1 MKKTSGKI
9 LAIVWN
15 PRYSLLKLYQT
26 KCDLVILLMIE
37 QKSSNGRKEL
47 DEDRHAWHPQ
57 CVLFGR
63 NEFGFFRNEKAA
75 RGRELRIQDR
85 TKTILKFRATS
96 EKSRDQK
103 FGLVTDRKRT
113 S

>member
-1 MKKTSGKI
+1 MK
-9 LAIVWN
+9 
-15 PRYSLLKLYQT
+15 
-26 KCDLVILLMIE
+26 E
-37 QKSSNGRKEL
+37 QMSSNARMKL
-47 DEDRHAWHPQ
+47 DEDRNGLYPQ

-63 NEFGFFRNEKAA
+63 NEFGFFVLEKAG
-75 RGRELRIQDR
+75 RRRELRIQDR
-85 TKTILKFRATS
+85 TSTKTILKFRATS